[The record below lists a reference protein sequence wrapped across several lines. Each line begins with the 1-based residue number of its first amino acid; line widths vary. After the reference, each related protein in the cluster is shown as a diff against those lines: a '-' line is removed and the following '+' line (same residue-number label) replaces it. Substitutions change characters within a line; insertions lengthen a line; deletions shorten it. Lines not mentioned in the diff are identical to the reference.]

1 MRIFQTINNLVQKI
15 KDLLFKRLYKH
26 DYYDD
31 SLIILIMDILDL
43 FDVLNDD
50 RIDLNTK
57 LFVIDLVLTELNR
70 RAGFIVEC
78 EHDLKINPNKKFKF
92 FNDFINDHDISIRDK
107 ELINQIIY
115 LLFSD
120 DYNNLVKIKTILK
133 EKLNHGKEK
142 DNN

>member
-1 MRIFQTINNLVQKI
+1 
-15 KDLLFKRLYKH
+15 
-26 DYYDD
+26 
-31 SLIILIMDILDL
+31 MDILDL